1 MRKIYRA
8 PKACDY
14 GCRYR
19 SVIAFGT
26 ARLVED
32 MSEKLRILDWL
43 VAKHAAF
50 ALSAV
55 HTPPFALLPG
65 RRRPAGASLR
75 EGQRGDH
82 REMVGAVAIAAMG
95 VAGGDVGRVKD
106 VVDADDRE
114 WHRPTGQR

>member
-43 VAKHAAF
+43 VAKHAAGHQYEPVTPER
-50 ALSAV
+50 AAACAV
-55 HTPPFALLPG
+55 VEI
-65 RRRPAGASLR
+65 RV
-75 EGQRGDH
+75 E
-82 REMVGAVAIAAMG
+82 EMTG
-95 VAGGDVGRVKD
+95 KEN
-106 VVDADDRE
+106 VDPR
-114 WHRPTGQR
+114 